1 MTLEDKYNEMTT
13 KPIKVL
19 VCQMAVPT
27 IIAMVTTAFYNIVD
41 AVFIGHLSTEGTE
54 GTAGIGISFAY
65 MTFIQA
71 LGFFFG
77 HGSGNHISRAL
88 GARDVSSAS
97 VMATVGFVTPFLLG
111 AVAALCCL
119 PNLSWLSRLLGA
131 PESVVSQTNDYLR
144 YIVLATPFMMSA
156 LTLNNQL
163 RLQGNARFGMVGIV
177 SGAILNIALD
187 PLFIFT
193 FGMGVSGASL
203 ATAISQV
210 FAWCLLLCGTFRP
223 ESVHIDIVGSWKLIV
238 GRATHDGS
246 PLPTTHYKLTTI
258 YYEIFRGGLPSF
270 FRQVFNCAAVVSL
283 NYCAAHYA
291 ASPEQEASAVAAFA
305 VVTRI
310 MMFAFSVVLGFSQG
324 FQPVCGYNYG
334 AKLYGRVRESWLF
347 ATCVGTVFLLVIS
360 ALGILFAPQIVAL
373 FRAEDPVLIEIG
385 AETLRWQCAAFPLV
399 AMFTTTG
406 MLFQNIRMT
415 GPATLLSICRN
426 GLFFL
431 PALLLLPIWLGL
443 QGVQMAQA
451 VADFLTFLL
460 CIPYAVWINRKLKND
475 MQ

>member
-13 KPIKVL
+13 KPVKVL
-19 VCQMAVPT
+19 VCKMAVPT
-27 IIAMVTTAFYNIVD
+27 IIAMVTTALYNVVD
-41 AVFIGHLSTEGTE
+41 AAFIGHLNTQGTE
-54 GTAGIGISFAY
+54 GTAGVGISFAY

-88 GARDVSSAS
+88 GAKDVSSAS

-111 AVAALCCL
+111 TMAALCFL

-131 PESVVSQTNDYLR
+131 PESVVTQTNDYLR

-163 RLQGNARFGMVGIV
+163 RLQGNAHFGMVGIV

-193 FGMGVSGASL
+193 FDMGVSGASL

-210 FAWCLLLCGTFRP
+210 FAWGLLLYGTFKP
-223 ESVHIDIVGSWKLIV
+223 ESVHIRLRDFKPSWKV
-238 GRATHDGS
+238 
-246 PLPTTHYKLTTI
+246 

-270 FRQVFNCAAVVSL
+270 FRQVFNCAAAISL
-283 NYCAAHYA
+283 NYCACRYA
-291 ASPEQEASAVAAFA
+291 APGEDASAVAAFA

-334 AKLYGRVRESWLF
+334 AKLYGRVRASWLF
-347 ATCVGTVFLLVIS
+347 ASCVGTAFLLIIS
-360 ALGILFAPQIVAL
+360 LVGILFAPQIVAL
-373 FRAEDPVLIEIG
+373 FRSEDPALIEIG

-399 AMFTTTG
+399 ALFTTTG

-431 PALLLLPIWLGL
+431 PALLMLPLWLGL

-451 VADFLTFLL
+451 VADVLTFLL

>member
-13 KPIKVL
+13 KPVKVL
-19 VCQMAVPT
+19 VCKMAVPT
-27 IIAMVTTAFYNIVD
+27 IIAMVTTALYNVVD
-41 AVFIGHLSTEGTE
+41 AAFIGHLNTHGTE
-54 GTAGIGISFAY
+54 GTAGVGISFAY

-88 GARDVSSAS
+88 GAKSISSAA
-97 VMATVGFVTPFLLG
+97 VVATVGFITPFLLG
-111 AVAALCCL
+111 TLAALGLL
-119 PNLSWLSRLLGA
+119 PNLGWLSRLLGA
-131 PESVVSQTNDYLR
+131 PESVVPQTNDYLR

-177 SGAILNIALD
+177 SGALLNIALD

-193 FGMGVSGASL
+193 FDMGVSGASL
-203 ATAISQV
+203 ATAISQL
-210 FAWCLLLCGTFRP
+210 FAWALLLYGTFRP
-223 ESVHIDIVGSWKLIV
+223 ESVHIRLRDFKPSWKV
-238 GRATHDGS
+238 
-246 PLPTTHYKLTTI
+246 

-270 FRQVFNCAAVVSL
+270 FRQVFNCAAAISL
-283 NYCAAHYA
+283 NYCAARYA
-291 ASPEQEASAVAAFA
+291 APGQEASAVAAFA

-334 AKLYGRVRESWLF
+334 AKLYGRVRASWLF
-347 ATCVGTVFLLVIS
+347 ATCVGTAFLLVVS
-360 ALGILFAPQIVAL
+360 AVGLLFAPQIVAL
-373 FRAEDPVLIEIG
+373 FRSEDPALIEIG

-399 AMFTTTG
+399 AFFTTTG

-426 GLFFL
+426 GIFFL
-431 PALLLLPIWLGL
+431 PALLLLPLWLGL

-460 CIPYAVWINRKLKND
+460 CIPYAMWINKKLSSQD
-475 MQ
+475 

>member
-1 MTLEDKYNEMTT
+1 MTT

-27 IIAMVTTAFYNIVD
+27 IIAMVTTAFYNVVD
-41 AVFIGHLSTEGTE
+41 AAFIGHLSAGGTE

-88 GARDVSSAS
+88 GAKDVSSAS

-111 AVAALCCL
+111 TLAAVCCL

-144 YIVLATPFMMSA
+144 YIVVATPFMMSA

-193 FGMGVSGASL
+193 FDMGVSGASL

-210 FAWCLLLCGTFRP
+210 FAWSLLLYGTFKP
-223 ESVHIDIVGSWKLIV
+223 ESVHIRLHDFKPSWKV
-238 GRATHDGS
+238 
-246 PLPTTHYKLTTI
+246 
-258 YYEIFRGGLPSF
+258 YYEIFRGGSPSF
-270 FRQVFNCAAVVSL
+270 FRQVFNCAAVVCL

-399 AMFTTTG
+399 ALFTTTG

-431 PALLLLPIWLGL
+431 PALLLLPLWLGL

-451 VADFLTFLL
+451 VADLLTFLL

>member
-13 KPIKVL
+13 KPVKVL
-19 VCQMAVPT
+19 VCKMAVPT
-27 IIAMVTTAFYNIVD
+27 IIAMVTTALYNVVD
-41 AVFIGHLSTEGTE
+41 AAFIGHLNTQGTE
-54 GTAGIGISFAY
+54 GTAGVGISFAY

-88 GARDVSSAS
+88 GAKDVSSAS

-111 AVAALCCL
+111 TMAALCFL

-131 PESVVSQTNDYLR
+131 PESVVTQTNDYLR

-163 RLQGNARFGMVGIV
+163 RLQGNAHFGMVGIV

-193 FGMGVSGASL
+193 FDMGVSGASL

-210 FAWCLLLCGTFRP
+210 FAWGLLLYGTFKP
-223 ESVHIDIVGSWKLIV
+223 ESVHIRLRDFKPSWKV
-238 GRATHDGS
+238 
-246 PLPTTHYKLTTI
+246 

-270 FRQVFNCAAVVSL
+270 FRQVFNCAAAISL
-283 NYCAAHYA
+283 NYCACRYA
-291 ASPEQEASAVAAFA
+291 APGEDASAVAAFA

-334 AKLYGRVRESWLF
+334 AKLYSRVRASWLF
-347 ATCVGTVFLLVIS
+347 ASCVGTAFLLIIS
-360 ALGILFAPQIVAL
+360 LVGILFAPQIVAL
-373 FRAEDPVLIEIG
+373 FRSEDPALIEIG

-399 AMFTTTG
+399 ALFTTTG

-431 PALLLLPIWLGL
+431 PALLLLPLWLGL

-451 VADFLTFLL
+451 VADVLTFLL

>member
-13 KPIKVL
+13 KPVKGL
-19 VCQMAVPT
+19 VCKMAVPT
-27 IIAMVTTAFYNIVD
+27 IIAMVTTAFYNVVD
-41 AVFIGHLSTEGTE
+41 AAFIGRLSTE

-71 LGFFFG
+71 LGFYFG

-88 GARDVSSAS
+88 GAKDVSSAS
-97 VMATVGFVTPFLLG
+97 VVATVGFITPFLLG
-111 AVAALCCL
+111 TVAALCCL
-119 PNLSWLSRLLGA
+119 PNLSWLSRILGA
-131 PESVVSQTNDYLR
+131 PEGVVPYANDYLL
-144 YIVLATPFMMSA
+144 YIVVATPFMMSA

-163 RLQGNARFGMVGIV
+163 RLQGNAQFGMVGIV

-193 FGMGVSGASL
+193 FDMGVSGASL
-203 ATAISQV
+203 ATAISQF
-210 FAWCLLLCGTFRP
+210 FAWCLLLYGMFRP
-223 ESVHIDIVGSWKLIV
+223 ESVHIKLRDFKPSFKV
-238 GRATHDGS
+238 
-246 PLPTTHYKLTTI
+246 
-258 YYEIFRGGLPSF
+258 YYEIFRGGLPSL
-270 FRQVFNCAAVVSL
+270 FRQVFNCAAAVSL
-283 NYCAAHYA
+283 NYCAKIYA
-291 ASPEQEASAVAAFA
+291 DGPAQEASAVAAFA

-324 FQPVCGYNYG
+324 FQPVCGFNYG

-347 ATCVGTVFLLVIS
+347 ATCVGTAFLLAIS
-360 ALGILFAPQIVAL
+360 AVGILFAPEIVAL

-385 AETLRWQCAAFPLV
+385 AVTLRWQCAAFPLV
-399 AMFTTTG
+399 ALFTTTG

-415 GPATLLSICRN
+415 GPATLLSVCRN

-431 PALLLLPIWLGL
+431 PALLLLPLWLGL

-451 VADFLTFLL
+451 VADVLTFLL
-460 CIPYAVWINRKLKND
+460 CIPYAVWINRKLNNE
-475 MQ
+475 MR

>member
-1 MTLEDKYNEMTT
+1 MTT
-13 KPIKVL
+13 KPVKVL
-19 VCQMAVPT
+19 VCKMAVPT
-27 IIAMVTTAFYNIVD
+27 IIAMVTTALYNVVD
-41 AVFIGHLSTEGTE
+41 AAFIGHLNTQGTE
-54 GTAGIGISFAY
+54 GTAGVGISFAY

-88 GARDVSSAS
+88 GAKDVSSAS

-111 AVAALCCL
+111 TVAALCFL

-131 PESVVSQTNDYLR
+131 PESVVTQTNDYLR

-163 RLQGNARFGMVGIV
+163 RLQGNAHFGMVGIV

-193 FGMGVSGASL
+193 FDMGVSGASL

-210 FAWCLLLCGTFRP
+210 FAWGLLLYGTFKP
-223 ESVHIDIVGSWKLIV
+223 ESVHIRLRDFKPSWKV
-238 GRATHDGS
+238 
-246 PLPTTHYKLTTI
+246 

-270 FRQVFNCAAVVSL
+270 FRQVFNCAAAISL
-283 NYCAAHYA
+283 NYCACRYA
-291 ASPEQEASAVAAFA
+291 APGEDASAVAAFA

-334 AKLYGRVRESWLF
+334 AKLYGRVRASWLF
-347 ATCVGTVFLLVIS
+347 ASCVGTAFLLIIS
-360 ALGILFAPQIVAL
+360 LVGILFAPQIVAL
-373 FRAEDPVLIEIG
+373 FRSEDPALIEIG

-399 AMFTTTG
+399 ALFTTTG

-431 PALLLLPIWLGL
+431 PALLMLPLWLGL

-451 VADFLTFLL
+451 VADVLTFLL

>member
-1 MTLEDKYNEMTT
+1 MTT
-13 KPIKVL
+13 KPVKGL
-19 VCQMAVPT
+19 VCKMAVPT
-27 IIAMVTTAFYNIVD
+27 IIAMVTTALYNVAD
-41 AVFIGHLSTEGTE
+41 AAFIGHL
-54 GTAGIGISFAY
+54 GTAGTAGTAGVGISFAY

-88 GARDVSSAS
+88 GAKDVSSAS
-97 VMATVGFVTPFLLG
+97 VVATVGFFTPFLLG
-111 AVAALCCL
+111 LLAAACCL
-119 PNLSWLSRLLGA
+119 PSLSWLSRLLGA
-131 PESVVSQTNDYLR
+131 PESVVPQTNDYLR
-144 YIVLATPFMMSA
+144 YIVVATPFMMSA

-187 PLFIFT
+187 PLFIFG
-193 FGMGVSGASL
+193 FDMGVSGASL

-210 FAWCLLLCGTFRP
+210 FAWGLLLYGTFRP
-223 ESVHIDIVGSWKLIV
+223 ESVHIRLRDFKPSWRV
-238 GRATHDGS
+238 
-246 PLPTTHYKLTTI
+246 

-347 ATCVGTVFLLVIS
+347 ASCVGTAFLLVIS
-360 ALGILFAPQIVAL
+360 AVGLLFAPQIVAL
-373 FRAEDPVLIEIG
+373 FRSEDPALIEIG
-385 AETLRWQCAAFPLV
+385 AVTLRWQCAAFPLV
-399 AMFTTTG
+399 ALFTTTG

-415 GPATLLSICRN
+415 GPATLLSVCRN

-431 PALLLLPIWLGL
+431 PALIMLPLWLGL

-451 VADFLTFLL
+451 VADLLTFLL
-460 CIPYAVWINRKLKND
+460 CIPYAVWINRKLKNE
-475 MQ
+475 MK